1 MPPTILYI
9 CGGMAII
16 TIVSY
21 AIFDLSRPYH
31 EREANK
37 EAKRKA
43 KAKAKNKRLTDAV
56 VAYATQKDEETKA
69 FLNKNREPLT
79 YCNPPE
85 DNAESASNE
94 TDVPMQ
100 ADPDIKP
107 NTEDNRPAEVQEIPE
122 EIPEEIPSEELD
134 DNLIIDAVPESAE
147 TSEIYEP
154 VTLVHEIS
162 HTEDTTES
170 EETIKNL
177 PQDEPELSEKDDFT
191 EPKEEFASFDQAELA
206 PDPTGF
212 NSEAN
217 EGNEEN
223 AEPILPQDEGT
234 EVQPEDDNQEE
245 IPTDEETESLSD
257 VAEATIEEEP
267 NGRPPM
273 DDFNGKILK
282 LHKTADGL
290 EYIPD
295 EAHQLPDDAWQGYPE
310 IQNTPE
316 GEVHDFEP
324 GAEPGPDNIIQ
335 MPEDWYKGVPE
346 ETEENLPTNIT
357 PLYTE
362 YANQVPDEWKDY
374 PDTEIIPE
382 DTTDKE
388 IPDTDSS
395 ISPNNE
401 DPNGHTDE
409 E

>member
-107 NTEDNRPAEVQEIPE
+107 NTEDNRPAEVQEVPE

-134 DNLIIDAVPESAE
+134 EYPIIDTLPESAK
-147 TSEIYEP
+147 TSEISEP
-154 VTLVHEIS
+154 ATLVHEIS
-162 HTEDTTES
+162 HTKNTTDSEETIENLPQDKPELLEEDDFTES
-170 EETIKNL
+170 EEK
-177 PQDEPELSEKDDFT
+177 
-191 EPKEEFASFDQAELA
+191 FASFDQAELA

-217 EGNEEN
+217 KGNEEN

-234 EVQPEDDNQEE
+234 KVQPKEDNKEE
-245 IPTDEETESLSD
+245 IPTDEE
-257 VAEATIEEEP
+257 
-267 NGRPPM
+267 PPM

-310 IQNTPE
+310 IQNAPE
-316 GEVHDFEP
+316 SEVHDFEP
-324 GAEPGPDNIIQ
+324 GELPGPNNIIQ
-335 MPEDWYKGVPE
+335 MPEDWYKDVPE
-346 ETEENLPTNIT
+346 EETDLPNNIT

-362 YANQVPDEWKDY
+362 YANQVPDGWEDY

-388 IPDTDSS
+388 TSDIDSLIPKDPD
-395 ISPNNE
+395 NE
-401 DPNGHTDE
+401 E
-409 E
+409 